1 VGLASK
7 LLSRQRHEG
16 GALVMGILN
25 VTPDSF
31 YDGGVHASAE
41 ASCARADQLLEQ
53 GADILDIGGE
63 STRPGAPT
71 IPADTQIERISP
83 ALRHAV
89 ARGACV
95 SVDTRDPAVARFALS
110 QGAELLNDV
119 SCLADSRLARVVAEH
134 EATLILMHSRQPMSE
149 MRGYSKYPENGY
161 QNLVEEVRQEWI
173 QARKRAIDQGVAPG
187 NVWFDPGLGFNK
199 SAVHSLTLL
208 ARLSEFTDLE
218 APIVLGASRKSFISS
233 LDNTPPQRRLG
244 GSIAA
249 CITALNQ
256 GANVMRVHDVE
267 ETRQALRLTLV
278 TQRRAEEAVR
288 A

>member
-1 VGLASK
+1 
-7 LLSRQRHEG
+7 
-16 GALVMGILN
+16 
-25 VTPDSF
+25 
-31 YDGGVHASAE
+31 
-41 ASCARADQLLEQ
+41 
-53 GADILDIGGE
+53 
-63 STRPGAPT
+63 
-71 IPADTQIERISP
+71 
-83 ALRHAV
+83 
-89 ARGACV
+89 
-95 SVDTRDPAVARFALS
+95 
-110 QGAELLNDV
+110 
-119 SCLADSRLARVVAEH
+119 
-134 EATLILMHSRQPMSE
+134 
-149 MRGYSKYPENGY
+149 
-161 QNLVEEVRQEWI
+161 
-173 QARKRAIDQGVAPG
+173 
-187 NVWFDPGLGFNK
+187 VWFDPGLGFNK